1 MMVKTGLTQALPCV
15 AGVDVGTALD
25 DGPSQ
30 LKDTWYLKNALND
43 DVYLRY
49 AAYLPCPLYG
59 TVDERWPQ
67 DARSRSD
74 SLCCNRRQLNSLNE
88 RHAAE
93 RGLATVI
100 LSIILLQHDKVVQ
113 EGAFACD
120 YTPRGRIGEF
130 TCHHGSVRA
139 TDKLLKML
147 KDLDPQLSGTHDVL
161 GDITAVLSSF
171 VDRK

>member
-1 MMVKTGLTQALPCV
+1 MRKTILIL
-15 AGVDVGTALD
+15 TALIMGSSMVHAM
-25 DGPSQ
+25 GPS
-30 LKDTWYLKNALND
+30 
-43 DVYLRY
+43 
-49 AAYLPCPLYG
+49 PLG
-59 TVDERWPQ
+59 PVSRDLLLAKLTTVQ
-67 DARSRSD
+67 YSM
-74 SLCCNRRQLNSLNE
+74 NSLNE

-120 YTPRGRIGEF
+120 YAPRGRLREF